1 MYLHTPLV
9 LAADGEKLSKQ
20 NGAQPLAVAS
30 QAQALSAL
38 QDAANTLQL
47 QASHAQTCAQALAE
61 WVMQW
66 RDKWGMSA

>member
-1 MYLHTPLV
+1 
-9 LAADGEKLSKQ
+9 
-20 NGAQPLAVAS
+20 LAVAS